1 MLNEFKEKQR
11 DEGNYESVKSM
22 NKFEAIYA
30 SWVLRNRFLI
40 IVMSV
45 VVIACLANGASKLRF
60 DTSYR
65 AFFSEDNPQLLA
77 FEKIENTYVKDDNVI
92 MILAPRDGN
101 IFTRDHLQAIEEVT
115 AASWQVPY
123 SNRVDSISNFQY
135 TEAIDDDLVVRD
147 MVKDAQSLSDEA
159 IAKTRAAVLA
169 EPALVKRLISERG
182 HVTGINVTVQL
193 LPEERAEA
201 TSIIAAAIADIVAD
215 SKARH
220 PDIDIYLSGMVML
233 DQAFFESAMTDSST
247 LVPICFA
254 LMMGIIAL
262 LVGGLY
268 GTLVTFLVIV
278 FSIAAAMGLGG
289 YIGFPLTGLSSSAPI
304 IILTVAVANCVHL
317 LVTFIHEMHGGSSK
331 IEAMEE
337 SLRINLQPVFLA
349 SATTAIG
356 FMSMNFSEVPP
367 FNHLGTLVTI
377 GVVVSFVLTI
387 SFLPAL
393 MSLLPVRVKK
403 SSEDDYRLLNTLAE
417 FVINKRRP
425 LLVAMSLMV
434 LVSVANLPRNELND
448 VFLHYFDKSLTFR
461 ADSDFMIENLTG
473 LDFINYSLESGESGG
488 ISNPDFQRD
497 IENFS
502 LWLEQQPEI
511 RHVDRFTNIMK
522 RLNKNMHGDDQSFYS
537 LPQERD
543 LAAQYILLYEMSLPY
558 GLDLNNQV
566 NVDKSSTKVTATTE
580 VLSSRAMIALN
591 ERTLEWAKNNAPS
604 FVNTESAGI
613 SLMFSYIGQRN
624 IVAMLIGTTI
634 ALVLI
639 SGILIF
645 ALRSPKLGFVSLLP
659 NLAPAAVGFGLWGIF
674 VGQVGL
680 SLSIVAGMTFG
691 IVIDDSVHFL
701 SKYLRARRESGLSS
715 EDAVRYAFR
724 TVGRA
729 LVVTTLTLVVGFSVL
744 ATSKFQMNSGMGLMT
759 GIIITL
765 ALIMVFLML
774 PPLLMKLEENT
785 THA

>member
-1 MLNEFKEKQR
+1 
-11 DEGNYESVKSM
+11 VT
-22 NKFEAIYA
+22 KFEAIYA
-30 SWVLRNRFLI
+30 NWVIRNRFLI
-40 IVMSV
+40 IVV
-45 VVIACLANGASKLRF
+45 CLVTIAGLASGAGKLRF

-65 AFFSEDNPQLLA
+65 VFFSDDNPQLIA
-77 FEKIENTYVKDDNVI
+77 FENVENTYVKDDNVI

-101 IFTRDHLQAIEEVT
+101 IFTREHLRAIEEVT

-123 SNRVDSISNFQY
+123 SNRVDSISNFQF
-135 TEAIDDDLVVRD
+135 TEAVEDDLVVRD
-147 MVKDAQSLSDEA
+147 MAKDSQTLNDEQ
-159 IAKTRAAVLA
+159 IAKIRAAVLA

-193 LPEERAEA
+193 PPDERAAA
-201 TSIIAAAIADIVAD
+201 TGIIAEAIRGIVAE
-215 SKARH
+215 SKERH

-233 DQAFFESAMTDSST
+233 DQAFFESAMTDFST
-247 LVPICFA
+247 LVPLSFA
-254 LMMGIIAL
+254 LMMVIIAL
-262 LVGGLY
+262 LVGGFF
-268 GTLVTFLVIV
+268 GTLVTFLVIA

-289 YIGFPLTGLSSSAPI
+289 YIGFPLTGMSTSAPI

-317 LVTFIHEMHGGSSK
+317 LVTFIHEMHGGSAK
-331 IEAMEE
+331 LEAMEE
-337 SLRINLQPVFLA
+337 SLRVNLQPVFLA

-356 FMSMNFSEVPP
+356 FMTMNFSEVPP

-377 GVVVSFVLTI
+377 GVVVSFLLTV

-393 MSLLPVRVKK
+393 MTLLPVRVKK
-403 SSEDDYRLLNTLAE
+403 GGEDDYRLMDALAE
-417 FVINKRRP
+417 YVIAKRRG
-425 LLVAMSLMV
+425 LLIVMSSIVMAIV
-434 LVSVANLPRNELND
+434 VNLPRNELND
-448 VFLHYFDKSLTFR
+448 IFHHYFDESVTFR
-461 ADSDFMIENLTG
+461 ADSDFMIDNLSG
-473 LDFINYSLESGESGG
+473 LDFINYSLDSGESGG
-488 ISNPDFQRD
+488 ISNPAFQRD
-497 IENFS
+497 VEKFA
-502 LWLEQQPEI
+502 LWMEQQPEI

-522 RLNKNMHGDDQSFYS
+522 RLNKNMHGDDEAFYS
-537 LPQERD
+537 LPEERD

-566 NVDKSSTKVTATTE
+566 NVDKSSTKITATTE
-580 VLSSRAMIALN
+580 VLSSRDMIELN
-591 ERTLEWAKNNAPS
+591 DRTLAWAKENAPS
-604 FVNTESAGI
+604 FVNIESAGI

-624 IVAMLIGTTI
+624 IVAMLIGTTV

-639 SGILIF
+639 SGILII
-645 ALRSPKLGFVSLLP
+645 ALRSPTLGFVSLLP

-691 IVIDDSVHFL
+691 IVIDDTVHFL

-729 LVVTTLTLVVGFSVL
+729 LVVTTMTLVVGFSVL

-774 PPLLMKLEENT
+774 PPLLMKIEENT

>member
-1 MLNEFKEKQR
+1 
-11 DEGNYESVKSM
+11 VT
-22 NKFEAIYA
+22 KFEAIYA
-30 SWVLRNRFLI
+30 NWVIRNRFLI
-40 IVMSV
+40 IVV
-45 VVIACLANGASKLRF
+45 CLVTIAGLASGAGKLRF

-65 AFFSEDNPQLLA
+65 VFFSDDNPQLIA
-77 FEKIENTYVKDDNVI
+77 FENVENTYVKDDNVI

-101 IFTRDHLQAIEEVT
+101 IFTREHLRAIEEVT

-123 SNRVDSISNFQY
+123 SNRVDSISNFQF
-135 TEAIDDDLVVRD
+135 TEAVEDDLVVRD
-147 MVKDAQSLSDEA
+147 MAKDSQTLNDEQ
-159 IAKTRAAVLA
+159 IAKIRAAVLA

-193 LPEERAEA
+193 PPDERAAA
-201 TSIIAAAIADIVAD
+201 TGIIAEAIRGIVAE
-215 SKARH
+215 SKERH

-233 DQAFFESAMTDSST
+233 DQAFFESAMTDFST
-247 LVPICFA
+247 LVPLSFA
-254 LMMGIIAL
+254 LMMVIIAL
-262 LVGGLY
+262 LVGGFF
-268 GTLVTFLVIV
+268 GTLVTFLVIA

-289 YIGFPLTGLSSSAPI
+289 YIGFPLTGMSTSAPI

-317 LVTFIHEMHGGSSK
+317 LVTFIHEMHGGSAK
-331 IEAMEE
+331 LEAMEE
-337 SLRINLQPVFLA
+337 SLRVNLQPVFLA

-356 FMSMNFSEVPP
+356 FMTMNFSEVPP

-377 GVVVSFVLTI
+377 GVVVSFLLTV

-393 MSLLPVRVKK
+393 MTLLPVRVKK
-403 SSEDDYRLLNTLAE
+403 GGEDDYRLMDALAE
-417 FVINKRRP
+417 YVIAKRRG
-425 LLVAMSLMV
+425 LLIVMSIIVMAIV
-434 LVSVANLPRNELND
+434 VNLPRNELND
-448 VFLHYFDKSLTFR
+448 IFHHYFDESVTFR
-461 ADSDFMIENLTG
+461 ADSDFMIDNLSG
-473 LDFINYSLESGESGG
+473 LDFINYSLDSGESGG
-488 ISNPDFQRD
+488 ISNPAFQRD
-497 IENFS
+497 VEKFA
-502 LWLEQQPEI
+502 LWMEQQPEI

-522 RLNKNMHGDDQSFYS
+522 RLNKNMHGDDEAFYS
-537 LPQERD
+537 LPEERD

-566 NVDKSSTKVTATTE
+566 NVDKSSTKITATTE
-580 VLSSRAMIALN
+580 VLSSRDMIELN
-591 ERTLEWAKNNAPS
+591 DRTLAWAKENAPS
-604 FVNTESAGI
+604 FVNIESAGI

-624 IVAMLIGTTI
+624 IVAMLIGTTV

-639 SGILIF
+639 SGILII
-645 ALRSPKLGFVSLLP
+645 ALRSSTLGFVSLLP

-691 IVIDDSVHFL
+691 IVIDDTVHFL

-729 LVVTTLTLVVGFSVL
+729 LVVTTMTLVVGFSVL

-774 PPLLMKLEENT
+774 PPLLMKIEENT

>member
-1 MLNEFKEKQR
+1 
-11 DEGNYESVKSM
+11 VT
-22 NKFEAIYA
+22 KFEAIYA
-30 SWVLRNRFLI
+30 NWVIRNRFLI
-40 IVMSV
+40 IVV
-45 VVIACLANGASKLRF
+45 CLVTIAGLASGAGKLRF

-65 AFFSEDNPQLLA
+65 VFFSDDNPQLIA
-77 FEKIENTYVKDDNVI
+77 FENVENTYVKDDNVI

-101 IFTRDHLQAIEEVT
+101 IFTREHLRAIEEVT

-123 SNRVDSISNFQY
+123 SNRVDSISNFQF
-135 TEAIDDDLVVRD
+135 TEAVEDDLVVRD
-147 MVKDAQSLSDEA
+147 MAKDSQTLNDEQ
-159 IAKTRAAVLA
+159 IAKIRAAVLA

-193 LPEERAEA
+193 PPDERAAA
-201 TSIIAAAIADIVAD
+201 TGIIAEAIRGIVAE
-215 SKARH
+215 SKERH

-233 DQAFFESAMTDSST
+233 DQAFFESAMTDFST
-247 LVPICFA
+247 LVPLSFA
-254 LMMGIIAL
+254 LMMVIIAL
-262 LVGGLY
+262 LVGGFF
-268 GTLVTFLVIV
+268 GTLVTFLVIA

-289 YIGFPLTGLSSSAPI
+289 YIGFPLTGMSTSAPI

-317 LVTFIHEMHGGSSK
+317 LVTFIHEMHGGSAK
-331 IEAMEE
+331 LEAMEE
-337 SLRINLQPVFLA
+337 SLRVNLQPVFLA

-356 FMSMNFSEVPP
+356 FMTMNFSEVPP

-377 GVVVSFVLTI
+377 GVVVSFLLTV

-393 MSLLPVRVKK
+393 MTLLPVRVKK
-403 SSEDDYRLLNTLAE
+403 GGEDDYRLMDALAE
-417 FVINKRRP
+417 YVIAKRRG
-425 LLVAMSLMV
+425 LLIVMSIIVMAIV
-434 LVSVANLPRNELND
+434 VNLPRNELND
-448 VFLHYFDKSLTFR
+448 IFHHYFDESVTFR
-461 ADSDFMIENLTG
+461 ADSDFMIDNLSG
-473 LDFINYSLESGESGG
+473 LDFINYSLDSGESGG
-488 ISNPDFQRD
+488 ISNPAFQRD
-497 IENFS
+497 VEKFA
-502 LWLEQQPEI
+502 LWMEQQPEI

-522 RLNKNMHGDDQSFYS
+522 RLNKNMHGDDEAFYS
-537 LPQERD
+537 LPEERD

-566 NVDKSSTKVTATTE
+566 NVDKSSTKITATTE
-580 VLSSRAMIALN
+580 VLSSRDMIELN
-591 ERTLEWAKNNAPS
+591 DRTLAWAKENAPS
-604 FVNTESAGI
+604 FVNIESAGI

-624 IVAMLIGTTI
+624 IVAMLIGTTV

-639 SGILIF
+639 SGILII
-645 ALRSPKLGFVSLLP
+645 ALRSPTLGFVSLLP

-691 IVIDDSVHFL
+691 IVIDDTVHFL

-729 LVVTTLTLVVGFSVL
+729 LVVTTMTLVVGFSVL

-774 PPLLMKLEENT
+774 PPLLMKIEENT

>member
-1 MLNEFKEKQR
+1 MSN
-11 DEGNYESVKSM
+11 
-22 NKFEAIYA
+22 FEAIYA
-30 SWVLRNRFLI
+30 SWVVRNRLLI
-40 IVMSV
+40 IVLCLATV
-45 VVIACLANGASKLRF
+45 AALANGAGRLRF

-65 AFFSEDNPQLLA
+65 AFFSDDNPQLIA
-77 FEKIENTYVKDDNVI
+77 FENVENTYVKDDNVI

-101 IFTRDHLQAIEEVT
+101 IFTRDHLRAIEEIT
-115 AASWQVPY
+115 EASWQVPY
-123 SNRVDSISNFQY
+123 SNRVDSISNFQF
-135 TEAIDDDLVVRD
+135 TEAVEDDLVVRD
-147 MVKDAQSLSDEA
+147 MAKDSQSFSDEQL
-159 IAKTRAAVLA
+159 AKVRAAVLS

-182 HVTGINVTVQL
+182 HVTGVNVTVQL
-193 LPEERAEA
+193 PPDERAEA
-201 TSIIAAAIADIVAD
+201 TGKIAKSIREIVAA
-215 SKARH
+215 SKTRH

-233 DQAFFESAMTDSST
+233 DQAFFESAITDSST
-247 LVPICFA
+247 LVPLCFT
-254 LMMGIIAL
+254 LMMIIIAL
-262 LVGGLY
+262 LVGGFF

-289 YIGFPLTGLSSSAPI
+289 YIGFPLTGLSTSAPI

-317 LVTFIHEMHGGSSK
+317 LVTFIHEMHGGSTK
-331 IEAMEE
+331 MDAMEE

-356 FMSMNFSEVPP
+356 FMTMNFSEVPP

-377 GVVVSFVLTI
+377 GVVVSFLLTV
-387 SFLPAL
+387 SFLPAV
-393 MSLLPVRVKK
+393 MTLLPVRVKE
-403 SSEDDYRLLNTLAE
+403 SAEDDYRLMGALSE
-417 FVINKRRP
+417 YVIAKQRP
-425 LLVAMSLMV
+425 LLIAMSV
-434 LVSVANLPRNELND
+434 IVIATVANLPRNELND
-448 VFLHYFDKSLTFR
+448 IFLHYFDESLTFR

-473 LDFINYSLESGESGG
+473 LDFINYSLDSGESGG
-488 ISNPDFQRD
+488 ISDPNFQRD
-497 IENFS
+497 VEKFA
-502 LWLEQQPEI
+502 LWLEEQPEI

-522 RLNKNMHGDDQSFYS
+522 RLNKNMHGDDEAFYS
-537 LPQERD
+537 LPEERD

-591 ERTLEWAKNNAPS
+591 DRTLAWARENAPS
-604 FVNTESAGI
+604 FVKTESAGI

-624 IVAMLIGTTI
+624 IVAMLIGTTV

-639 SGILIF
+639 SGILIL
-645 ALRSPKLGFVSLLP
+645 ALRSPKLGFISLLP

-691 IVIDDSVHFL
+691 IVIDDTVHFL
-701 SKYLRARRESGLSS
+701 SKYLRARRESGLNS

-729 LVVTTLTLVVGFSVL
+729 LVVTTTTLVIGFSVL

-774 PPLLMKLEENT
+774 PPLLMKIEENT
-785 THA
+785 SHA

>member
-1 MLNEFKEKQR
+1 
-11 DEGNYESVKSM
+11 VT
-22 NKFEAIYA
+22 KFEAIYA
-30 SWVLRNRFLI
+30 NWVIRNRFLI
-40 IVMSV
+40 IVV
-45 VVIACLANGASKLRF
+45 CLVTIAGLASGAGKLRF

-65 AFFSEDNPQLLA
+65 VFFSDDNPQLIA
-77 FEKIENTYVKDDNVI
+77 FENVENTYVKDDNVI

-101 IFTRDHLQAIEEVT
+101 IFTREHLRAIEEVT

-123 SNRVDSISNFQY
+123 SNRVDSISNFQF
-135 TEAIDDDLVVRD
+135 TEAVEDDLVVRD
-147 MVKDAQSLSDEA
+147 MAKDSQTLNDEQ
-159 IAKTRAAVLA
+159 IAKIRAAVLA

-193 LPEERAEA
+193 PPDERAAA
-201 TSIIAAAIADIVAD
+201 TGIIAEAIRGIVAE
-215 SKARH
+215 SKERH

-233 DQAFFESAMTDSST
+233 DQAFFESAMTDFST
-247 LVPICFA
+247 LVPLSFA
-254 LMMGIIAL
+254 LMMVIIAL
-262 LVGGLY
+262 LVGGFF
-268 GTLVTFLVIV
+268 GTLVTFLVIA

-289 YIGFPLTGLSSSAPI
+289 YIGFPLTGMSTSAPI

-317 LVTFIHEMHGGSSK
+317 LVTFIHEMHGGSAK
-331 IEAMEE
+331 LEAMEE
-337 SLRINLQPVFLA
+337 SLRVNLQPVFLA

-356 FMSMNFSEVPP
+356 FMTMNFSEVPP

-377 GVVVSFVLTI
+377 GVVVSFLLTV

-393 MSLLPVRVKK
+393 MTLLPVRVKK
-403 SSEDDYRLLNTLAE
+403 GGEDDYRLMDALAE
-417 FVINKRRP
+417 YVIAKRRG
-425 LLVAMSLMV
+425 LLIVMSSIVMAIV
-434 LVSVANLPRNELND
+434 VNLPRNELND
-448 VFLHYFDKSLTFR
+448 IFHHYFDESVTFR
-461 ADSDFMIENLTG
+461 ADSDFMIDNLSG
-473 LDFINYSLESGESGG
+473 LDFINYSLDSGESGG
-488 ISNPDFQRD
+488 ISNPAFQRD
-497 IENFS
+497 VEKFA
-502 LWLEQQPEI
+502 LWMEQQPEI

-522 RLNKNMHGDDQSFYS
+522 RLNKNMHGDDEAFYS
-537 LPQERD
+537 LPEERD

-566 NVDKSSTKVTATTE
+566 NVDKSSTKITATTE
-580 VLSSRAMIALN
+580 VLSSRDMIELN
-591 ERTLEWAKNNAPS
+591 DRTLAWAKENAPS
-604 FVNTESAGI
+604 FVNIESAGI

-624 IVAMLIGTTI
+624 IVAMLIGTTV

-639 SGILIF
+639 SGILII
-645 ALRSPKLGFVSLLP
+645 ALRSSTLGFVSLLP

-691 IVIDDSVHFL
+691 IVIDDTVHFL

-729 LVVTTLTLVVGFSVL
+729 LVVTTMTLVVGFSVL

-774 PPLLMKLEENT
+774 PPLLMKIEENT